1 MATALELLYSVYGG
15 SPQYLVHIS
24 SPSGDDYY
32 ICNGKK
38 NIITEYKFTNLI
50 NSLKLSDFNK
60 LVNNKKF
67 KKIFIITGENSFYK
81 SKANLLIKFSKNKIL
96 KFFFKKSK
104 FPELS
109 ELYLILK
116 VILN

>member
-1 MATALELLYSVYGG
+1 M
-15 SPQYLVHIS
+15 
-24 SPSGDDYY
+24 
-32 ICNGKK
+32 
-38 NIITEYKFTNLI
+38 NLI
-50 NSLKLSDFNK
+50 NSSKLSDFDK

-104 FPELS
+104 FPELI

-116 VILN
+116 EVNNYKPDIILSIGGGAVIDYSKIVSLRCVNLLKI

>member
-1 MATALELLYSVYGG
+1 M
-15 SPQYLVHIS
+15 
-24 SPSGDDYY
+24 
-32 ICNGKK
+32 
-38 NIITEYKFTNLI
+38 NLI
-50 NSLKLSDFNK
+50 NSSKLSDFDK

-81 SKANLLIKFSKNKIL
+81 SKANLLIKFSKIKTL

-116 VILN
+116 EVFAWLLDVIFDGYSGTQLTDRATSTLCWVNQVAANALYLL